1 MPAPNI
7 PIYYDFKFLYLIPC
21 KFKLNPNPNYPENS
35 QPQKTPPRYHGHFLS
50 KLYKNTTNN
59 CPLVLPDNQTF
70 IYCLSLIIYT

>member
-35 QPQKTPPRYHGHFLS
+35 QPKKH
-50 KLYKNTTNN
+50 
-59 CPLVLPDNQTF
+59 LPDITA
-70 IYCLSLIIYT
+70 IS